1 MTIPYYRSWGIS
13 MAIESVALMQ
23 SILSDNWNRAN
34 TSQRKPVVM
43 DITTLEPGRG
53 KRFDL
58 NRSDGVFLYET
69 AHNEEQ
75 PEVFYDFVHTRIN
88 ITIDARTVRGRDHL
102 MKLEDEI
109 RRIIHLNRKGDGQNL
124 DRLLYKTRTDLSDRT
139 KQLHRMTFQV
149 EIVIFSELIA

>member
-1 MTIPYYRSWGIS
+1 
-13 MAIESVALMQ
+13 
-23 SILSDNWNRAN
+23 
-34 TSQRKPVVM
+34 M

-88 ITIDARTVRGRDHL
+88 ITVDARTVMGRDQL
-102 MKLEDEI
+102 MMIEDEI
-109 RRIIHLNRKGDGQNL
+109 RRIVHSKRKGDAINF
-124 DRLLYKTRTDLSDRT
+124 DRMLFKTRTDLSDRT
-139 KQLHRMTFQV
+139 KHLHRMTFQV

>member
-1 MTIPYYRSWGIS
+1 
-13 MAIESVALMQ
+13 MAKESVAIMQ
-23 SILSDNWNRAN
+23 SVLDEGWNRGN
-34 TSQRKPVVM
+34 TNQRKPVIM

-88 ITIDARTVRGRDHL
+88 ITVDARTVNGRDQL
-102 MKLEDEI
+102 MKIEDEI
-109 RRIIHLNRKGDGQNL
+109 RRIVHSKRKGDAINF
-124 DRLLYKTRTDLSDRT
+124 DRMLFKTRTDLSDKT
-139 KQLHRMTFQV
+139 KHLHRMTFQV

>member
-1 MTIPYYRSWGIS
+1 MGLES
-13 MAIESVALMQ
+13 IELMK
-23 SILSDNWNRAN
+23 SILDTNWNRAN
-34 TSQRKPVVM
+34 TDQRKPVIT
-43 DITTLEPGRG
+43 DITTLDPGRG

-58 NRSDGVFLYET
+58 NRSDGIFLYET

-88 ITIDARTVRGRDHL
+88 VTIDARTVRGRDRL

-109 RRIIHLNRKGDGQNL
+109 RRIIHLKRKGDGQNL
-124 DRLLYKTRTDLSDRT
+124 DRLLFKTRTDLSDRT
-139 KQLHRMTFQV
+139 KHLHRMTFQV

>member
-1 MTIPYYRSWGIS
+1 
-13 MAIESVALMQ
+13 MAKESVAIMQ
-23 SILSDNWNRAN
+23 SVLSDGWNRAN
-34 TSQRKPVVM
+34 TNQRKPVIM
-43 DITTLEPGRG
+43 DITTLDPGRG

-88 ITIDARTVRGRDHL
+88 ITVDARTVRGRDQL
-102 MKLEDEI
+102 MKMEDEV
-109 RRIIHLNRKGDGQNL
+109 RRIIHSKRKGDAINF

-139 KQLHRMTFQV
+139 KHLHRMTFQV

>member
-1 MTIPYYRSWGIS
+1 
-13 MAIESVALMQ
+13 MAKESVAIIQ
-23 SILSDNWNRAN
+23 SVLDDNWNRGN
-34 TSQRKPVVM
+34 TNQRKPVIM

-88 ITIDARTVRGRDHL
+88 ITVDARTVRGRDQL
-102 MKLEDEI
+102 MKMEDEI
-109 RRIIHLNRKGDGQNL
+109 RRIVHSKRKGDAINF
-124 DRLLYKTRTDLSDRT
+124 DRMLFKTRTDLSDRS
-139 KQLHRMTFQV
+139 KHLHRMTFQV

>member
-1 MTIPYYRSWGIS
+1 MGLES
-13 MAIESVALMQ
+13 IELMK
-23 SILSDNWNRAN
+23 SILDTNWNRAN
-34 TSQRKPVVM
+34 TNQRKPVIT
-43 DITTLEPGRG
+43 DITTLDPGRG

-88 ITIDARTVRGRDHL
+88 VTIDVRTVKGRSHL
-102 MKLEDEI
+102 MKLEDEV
-109 RRIIHLNRKGDGQNL
+109 RRIIHLKRKGDGQNL
-124 DRLLYKTRTDLSDRT
+124 DRLLFKTRTDLSDRT
-139 KQLHRMTFQV
+139 KHLHRMTFQV

>member
-1 MTIPYYRSWGIS
+1 
-13 MAIESVALMQ
+13 MAKESVAIMQ
-23 SILSDNWNRAN
+23 SVLSDGWNRAN
-34 TSQRKPVVM
+34 TNQRKPVIT
-43 DITTLEPGRG
+43 DITTLDPGRG

-88 ITIDARTVRGRDHL
+88 ITVDVRTVRGRDQL
-102 MKLEDEI
+102 MKMEDEV
-109 RRIIHLNRKGDGQNL
+109 RRIIHSKRKGDAINF

-139 KQLHRMTFQV
+139 KHLHRMTFQV

>member
-1 MTIPYYRSWGIS
+1 
-13 MAIESVALMQ
+13 MALESIELMK
-23 SILSDNWNRAN
+23 SILDTNWNRAN
-34 TSQRKPVVM
+34 TNQRKPVIT
-43 DITTLEPGRG
+43 DITTLDPGRG

-88 ITIDARTVRGRDHL
+88 ITIDARTVKGRSHL
-102 MKLEDEI
+102 MKLEDEV
-109 RRIIHLNRKGDGQNL
+109 RRIIHLKRKGDGQNL
-124 DRLLYKTRTDLSDRT
+124 DRLLFKTRTDLSDRT
-139 KQLHRMTFQV
+139 KHLHRMTFQV